1 MNTIWKVIPNYEK
14 YEASN
19 TGLIRDV
26 RAKCIVAPYTGT
38 KYNRMKE
45 LYVRIYDNNNKK
57 HTFSVATLVI
67 YAFHPELKQKEHFDV
82 RYSNGNYYNVALN
95 NLVVFT
101 SDIGFNPGN
110 QLQRIKGLC
119 QIVICSQIKPENI
132 VTVKILG
139 RKNHNGNIAV
149 LSDLFDQIISVHFG
163 KHDIHHSQIY
173 LLFLCLLIGKQTI
186 QCMDDFVTFIFKI
199 KLDKFR
205 NILIILR
212 YQYFIF
218 HRISPSFQYL
228 CELFYHSI
236 HFG

>member
-19 TGLIRDV
+19 TGLIRNV
-26 RAKCIVAPYTGT
+26 RTKCIITPYTGT

-101 SDIGFNPGN
+101 SDIGCNPN
-110 QLQRIKGLC
+110 RDNVENNIIPSNMQKFYFWIDKDTMEAYPYDYINDYTQELKTQYVNDRIEMLKWY
-119 QIVICSQIKPENI
+119 INKIS
-132 VTVKILG
+132 VTSSSVSAKDI
-139 RKNHNGNIAV
+139 
-149 LSDLFDQIISVHFG
+149 SDLWETECKNKAENEFKSKYILYNIGVITQNKNDPKLSECVFMVFKNG
-163 KHDIHHSQIY
+163 K
-173 LLFLCLLIGKQTI
+173 F
-186 QCMDDFVTFIFKI
+186 
-199 KLDKFR
+199 
-205 NILIILR
+205 N
-212 YQYFIF
+212 
-218 HRISPSFQYL
+218 
-228 CELFYHSI
+228 
-236 HFG
+236 